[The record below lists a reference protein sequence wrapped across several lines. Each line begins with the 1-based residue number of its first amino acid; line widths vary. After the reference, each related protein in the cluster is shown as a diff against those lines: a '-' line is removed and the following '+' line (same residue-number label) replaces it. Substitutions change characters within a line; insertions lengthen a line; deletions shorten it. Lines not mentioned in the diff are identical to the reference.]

1 MQQKQNQQNQ
11 QNPLMNQ
18 FNTFMKNP
26 MQFLA
31 GRNLQ
36 IPQEYQNDPKGAI
49 QYLLNNGTM
58 TQDSYNKAMEF
69 ASQIGLKLN

>member
-1 MQQKQNQQNQ
+1 MQKQKQAQ
-11 QNPLMNQ
+11 QNPMMAQ

-31 GRNLQ
+31 GKNLQ
-36 IPQEYQNDPKGAI
+36 IPQEYRDDPKGAV

-69 ASQIGLKLN
+69 ANQIGLKLN